1 MSSQMTLPVGF
12 EALVPFVEF
21 WAADTAGGRAHCRD
35 ASDEVGRTA
44 FYDAIQPLVPKAL
57 EYLDSKPLAQ
67 HDDSEQR
74 LMKLVLSF
82 GHVAMAVE
90 LHREEEA
97 KHAAYRPFM
106 RITRA
111 PADLPAA

>member
-1 MSSQMTLPVGF
+1 MSGQTSLPTGF
-12 EALVPFVEF
+12 EALQPFVEF
-21 WAADTAGGRAHCRD
+21 WAADTAAARAHCRD
-35 ASDEVGRTA
+35 VSDEVGRAA
-44 FYDAIQPLVPKAL
+44 FYESMQPLMLAAL
-57 EYLDSKPLAQ
+57 EYLDSKPLAE

-90 LHREEEA
+90 LHRDEEA
-97 KHAAYRPFM
+97 KHAKNRPFM

-111 PADLPAA
+111 PADQ